1 MKLQNTSPTKSK
13 GDLKGRTRIDNK
25 GKAEHAFPSFIVRES
40 LDCYPSYSYF
50 VSCCKRYLRHK
61 DRLQKQN
68 HDPTSLI
75 EKRSMEIIKQE
86 VKIVEETFSRIR
98 LCDEKLAVIMYL
110 KLVEGK
116 SLRQIDTDSRAV
128 MSKRSIIQ
136 KYPEKKWK
144 KLYEEIL
151 AAAV

>member
-1 MKLQNTSPTKSK
+1 
-13 GDLKGRTRIDNK
+13 
-25 GKAEHAFPSFIVRES
+25 
-40 LDCYPSYSYF
+40 
-50 VSCCKRYLRHK
+50 
-61 DRLQKQN
+61 
-68 HDPTSLI
+68 
-75 EKRSMEIIKQE
+75 MEIIKQE
-86 VKIVEETFSRIR
+86 VKIVEETFSRIK

-116 SLRQIDTDSRAV
+116 SLRQIDTDSRAA

-136 KYPEKKWK
+136 KCPEKKWK